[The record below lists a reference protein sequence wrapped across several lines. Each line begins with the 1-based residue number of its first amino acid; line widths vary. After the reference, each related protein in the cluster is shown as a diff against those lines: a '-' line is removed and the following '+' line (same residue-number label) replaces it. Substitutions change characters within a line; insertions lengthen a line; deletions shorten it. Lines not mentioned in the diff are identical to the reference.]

1 MAALVSQKRMDGLC
15 LYQSTGVHMKTLK
28 TLFRHKNAIAAI
40 VCASALGSSLNQHTF
55 KDDTFIFS
63 VLTILNMLFHL
74 NEFRVAMRYWFL
86 FMIHVVL
93 IGGTSLCG
101 QLALLNDNMFM
112 YCIMLVCCFIIGR
125 EIAINTLEWED
136 TCNW

>member
-1 MAALVSQKRMDGLC
+1 
-15 LYQSTGVHMKTLK
+15 MKTLK

-55 KDDTFIFS
+55 KYDTFIFAL
-63 VLTILNMLFHL
+63 VTILNMLCHL
-74 NEFRVAMRYWFL
+74 GEFRVAMRYWFL

-101 QLALLNDNMFM
+101 QLALLNHNMLA
-112 YCIMLVCCFIIGR
+112 YWIMVVCGAIIGR